1 MKYSQLLIPTV
12 KEVPAEAEIASHQ
25 LMIRA
30 GFIRKVASGTY
41 TYLPL
46 GWKILRKIMEIVRQE
61 MNSAGAQEILMPILQ
76 PMELW
81 QRTGRDVDYGPTMFK
96 LADRKDSMN
105 VLAPTAEEVV
115 TSMMAGEINSY
126 KQLPT
131 CVYQISPKFRDEL
144 RPRFGVLRSREFIM
158 KDAYSFHADL
168 ASLEETYKKMY
179 DAYCRVFSR
188 CGLAYVIVEAESGPI
203 GGSASHEFMVPCQA
217 GEDIILSSDK
227 NNYSANVEKCQ
238 IGLRAYSTSFAG
250 GTLPAAEPKGELTKV
265 HTPDCPAIA
274 DVCAFMKVKPKNML
288 KTLVYEPVDEG
299 ARKQSPFF
307 VAVVRGDHDVNEAKL
322 RSVVGTAVQLAE
334 PSRAKA
340 AGFVI
345 GFVGPHASTTCKI
358 VVDPGAAVDQ
368 FWATGANEMDHH
380 VKHFDWKRDMLSRGG
395 EAVVTVAD
403 IRNAVEGDPSPMNDG
418 GVLHESR
425 GIEIGHVFKLGT
437 KYSDKLGAIF
447 QDETGAKKPCIMGCY
462 GIGVNRILASTIES
476 DRGHDVNGCILPAA
490 IAPFEVEIVPINYEN
505 AEIAAEVNRIYGEL
519 SAAGLDVLLDDRD
532 ERAGV
537 KFKDA
542 DLLGIPLRIVVGEKG
557 LKEGKVEFKKRTDPK
572 ASLVPAA
579 EVVAMV
585 RQAIAQ
591 MTNAQ

>member
-46 GWKILRKIMEIVRQE
+46 GWKILRKIMEIIRQE
-61 MNSAGAQEILMPILQ
+61 METAGAQEILMPILQ

-81 QRTGRDVDYGPTMFK
+81 QRTGRDLDYGPTMFK
-96 LADRKDSMN
+96 LGDRKDAWN

-126 KQLPT
+126 KQLPV

-158 KDAYSFHADL
+158 KDAYSFHATL
-168 ASLEETYKKMY
+168 PSLEETYKKMY
-179 DAYCRVFSR
+179 DAYCRVFTR

-238 IGLRAYSTSFAG
+238 IGLRPYSASFAG
-250 GTLPAAEPKGELTKV
+250 GTLPAADPKGELTKV
-265 HTPDCPAIA
+265 HTPDCPAIV

-288 KTLVYEPVDEG
+288 KTLVYEPVDEET
-299 ARKQSPFF
+299 RKQSPFF
-307 VAVVRGDHDVNEAKL
+307 VAVVRGDNEVNEAKL
-322 RSVVGTAVQLAE
+322 RSVLGTAVQLAD
-334 PSRAKA
+334 PVRAKA

-345 GFVGPHASTTCKI
+345 GFVGPHVPVSCKI

-380 VKHFDWKRDMLSRGG
+380 VKHFDWKRDMLSVGG
-395 EAVVTVAD
+395 DARATVAD

-418 GVLHESR
+418 GVLHESH

-490 IAPFEVEIVPINYEN
+490 IAPFEVEIVPINYESP
-505 AEIAAEVNRIYGEL
+505 EIAAEVNRIYGEL

-537 KFKDA
+537 KFKDS
-542 DLLGIPLRIVVGEKG
+542 DLLGIPLRIVVGDKG
-557 LKEGKVEFKKRTDPK
+557 LKEGKVEFKRRTDPK
-572 ASLVPAA
+572 ATLVPTA
-579 EVVAMV
+579 EIVGLVSKTLGEM
-585 RQAIAQ
+585 R
-591 MTNAQ
+591 NN